1 MRLHKGLFMSYL
13 GGYLGSYLRIS
24 EVRGY
29 FTMFVGLHK
38 RLFWGYFTI

>member
-24 EVRGY
+24 YVRGY
-29 FTMFVGLHK
+29 LRMFVGV
-38 RLFWGYFTI
+38 T